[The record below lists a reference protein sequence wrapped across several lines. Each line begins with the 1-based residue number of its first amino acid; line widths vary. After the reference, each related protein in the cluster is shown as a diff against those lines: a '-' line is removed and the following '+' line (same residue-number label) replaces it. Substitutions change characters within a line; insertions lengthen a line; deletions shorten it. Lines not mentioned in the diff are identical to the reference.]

1 MQIADMYE
9 HWLLSINFDT
19 IFIINASLYN
29 FFPRSRS
36 YRPIGGMGRH
46 VPLLGTH
53 CQHIRQVGDCYCF
66 WWTTNLS
73 LLLGIPTQS
82 QRSPH
87 CCRSYSSLISFEIH
101 SFPFLWTSFTFFVSQ
116 AAKENG
122 LGVIPLVQVSIPC
135 TQELSYAHTFSRYL
149 WYDTLFSITIFP
161 LKLFLLSDL
170 WPPGVCAQVGRV
182 FSSKGGGPLPTGEK
196 YVSM

>member
-1 MQIADMYE
+1 MYE
-9 HWLLSINFDT
+9 LCWLLTVNFDT

-36 YRPIGGMGRH
+36 DRPIGGMGRH

-135 TQELSYAHTFSRYL
+135 TQEFSYAHTFSQHL
-149 WYDTLFSITIFP
+149 WHDTFFSIKNFP
-161 LKLFLLSDL
+161 LKLFSSQTFGHLEFVLKLAEFSHL
-170 WPPGVCAQVGRV
+170 REEAPYPQV
-182 FSSKGGGPLPTGEK
+182 KK